1 MIPFLFYIS
10 ADLRRPRS
18 ESSSFYN
25 SESQGDAPL
34 TKKHKPNP
42 EIHQTRS
49 SKPASTPLGLGEQV
63 NKTKTCPAKAARAG
77 TMDKESGKGDK
88 SQTKL
93 GSACGG
99 GRWSGRQTVGRR
111 GPIGGLAK
119 ERLANRLRLREA
131 SGPGSVSELLVGQED
146 LENTG
151 DLQVWK
157 CTSLSKPDC

>member
-1 MIPFLFYIS
+1 MHPMLLSIF

-25 SESQGDAPL
+25 SDGQSDAPL

-42 EIHQTRS
+42 EIHQARP
-49 SKPASTPLGLGEQV
+49 SKPGSTPVGLAEQV
-63 NKTKTCPAKAARAG
+63 HKTKTCPAKATRAG
-77 TMDKESGKGDK
+77 TVDKESGKGDK
-88 SQTKL
+88 PQTKL
-93 GSACGG
+93 GSAYGG
-99 GRWSGRQTVGRR
+99 GRWTARQTAGRR

-131 SGPGSVSELLVGQED
+131 SGTGSVSELLLGQED

-151 DLQVWK
+151 DLQV
-157 CTSLSKPDC
+157 